1 MFPLPPIKRINDIK
15 KKGGL
20 KKHKEHFRQLFQM
33 GDLWLLPF
41 VLSDLFILG
50 AKVDGTNCSEGQT
63 PSVDLE

>member
-41 VLSDLFILG
+41 VLNDPFILR
-50 AKVDGTNCSEGQT
+50 AKVDGTKIVQKVK
-63 PSVDLE
+63 PQVWI

>member
-1 MFPLPPIKRINDIK
+1 
-15 KKGGL
+15 
-20 KKHKEHFRQLFQM
+20 M